1 MKQMQK
7 INATEMIVLT
17 CELNI
22 ENTLIARKNIVKI
35 KRFKELIIFKI
46 IFEESKK
53 ILKFNDF
60 QIKNVVLTTI
70 LRREKFKMIIYE
82 IKFKNMSQDIKNEK
96 TKIMKKV
103 DKIMHSRL

>member
-1 MKQMQK
+1 M
-7 INATEMIVLT
+7 NAAKMIALT
-17 CELNI
+17 YESNI
-22 ENTLIARKNIVKI
+22 KNTLTACKNIVKI